1 MCQRC
6 PVFVLRSSN
15 DSIFM
20 IKPRISHTDLSL
32 ILNLSTKHNFQ
43 FHFSAA
49 MVTFESEQD
58 HCYWYIG
65 GGTGVKEQRSMDAV
79 IAQPLHESVSRAKNK

>member
-6 PVFVLRSSN
+6 PVVVLRSSN

-20 IKPRISHTDLSL
+20 IKLCISHTDLSL

-79 IAQPLHESVSRAKNK
+79 IIAQPLHESVS

>member
-1 MCQRC
+1 
-6 PVFVLRSSN
+6 
-15 DSIFM
+15 
-20 IKPRISHTDLSL
+20 
-32 ILNLSTKHNFQ
+32 
-43 FHFSAA
+43 

-79 IAQPLHESVSRAKNK
+79 IIAQPLHESVSWTKNNFPGAGYWQECTQKDLFFK